1 MPVSRF
7 AAYLPH
13 ITSEYYVFKVVLE
26 SMSIN
31 SKHDWHAP
39 TVNFAINST
48 LEIPGSKSATNRAF
62 VLAALGNKNS
72 TISNPLFARDTY
84 LMLDALEKL
93 GCNVLKQSNSVEI
106 SPMKKNHGEISI
118 DVGLAGTVMRFVPPL
133 AALGIGI
140 TNFDGDERARK
151 RPMKTLI
158 ESLKK
163 LNVKVIDNY
172 EGKLPFSIETNGQII
187 GGEIEID
194 ASESSQF
201 ISALMLVGAKF
212 TNGITIKHIGKNLPS
227 LPHIQMTIEM
237 LNEVGVK
244 TNKID
249 KTTWRIDNQEIKS
262 KDWHIEPDLS
272 NAGPFLAA
280 AMITSGEVK
289 IKDWP
294 LQTTQAGNSWIQIL
308 SLMGAKIQLN
318 SNELILKN
326 DSEIK
331 GIKYDLKDVGELTPV
346 LVAIS
351 LFANS
356 KSEFIGIS
364 HLRGHETDR
373 LAALVEN
380 ITSIGGDAQET
391 EDGLIIN
398 PKKLHGGIWKAFDDH
413 RMATAGA
420 VIGLRINDIYVD
432 DISTTS
438 KTLPNF
444 EEMWNKMVNL

>member
-1 MPVSRF
+1 M
-7 AAYLPH
+7 
-13 ITSEYYVFKVVLE
+13 
-26 SMSIN
+26 
-31 SKHDWHAP
+31 
-39 TVNFAINST
+39 
-48 LEIPGSKSATNRAF
+48 
-62 VLAALGNKNS
+62 
-72 TISNPLFARDTY
+72 
-84 LMLDALEKL
+84 
-93 GCNVLKQSNSVEI
+93 
-106 SPMKKNHGEISI
+106 
-118 DVGLAGTVMRFVPPL
+118 PPL
-133 AALGIGI
+133 AALSSG
-140 TNFDGDERARK
+140 TSHFDGDERARN

-163 LNVKVIDNY
+163 LNVKVIDNHQ
-172 EGKLPFSIETNGQII
+172 GKLPFSIISDGQIT

-212 TNGITIKHIGKNLPS
+212 NNGLTIKHVGQNLPS
-227 LPHIQMTIEM
+227 LPHIEMTIEM
-237 LNEVGVK
+237 LKEVGVK
-244 TNKID
+244 TNQINA
-249 KTTWRIDNQEIKS
+249 TTWRIDNQTINS
-262 KDWHIEPDLS
+262 RNWVVEPDLS

-280 AMITSGEVK
+280 AMVTKGEIK
-289 IKDWP
+289 INDWP
-294 LQTTQAGNSWIQIL
+294 LQTTQAGNSWIEIL
-308 SLMGAKIQLN
+308 SLMGANIQLN
-318 SNELILKN
+318 SKQLILKN

-331 GIKYDLKDVGELTPV
+331 GINYNLNDVGELTPV

-356 KSEFIGIS
+356 KSEFTGIS

-380 ITSIGGDAQET
+380 ITAIGGDAKET

-398 PKKLHGGIWKAFDDH
+398 PKQLHGGVWKAFDDH

-420 VIGLRINDIYVD
+420 VIGLKVKDIYVD
-432 DISTTS
+432 DIATTS

>member
-1 MPVSRF
+1 M
-7 AAYLPH
+7 H
-13 ITSEYYVFKVVLE
+13 
-26 SMSIN
+26 N
-31 SKHDWHAP
+31 WHAP
-39 TVNFAINST
+39 TINGAINST

-72 TISNPLFARDTY
+72 VITNPLFARDTN
-84 LMLDALEKL
+84 LMLEALEKL
-93 GCNVLKQSNSVEI
+93 GCNVVKKLNSVEI
-106 SPMKKNHGEISI
+106 SPMKKDHSEISI

-133 AALGIGI
+133 AALSSG
-140 TNFDGDERARK
+140 TSHFDGDERARN

-172 EGKLPFSIETNGQII
+172 QGKLPFSINSDGQIT

-212 TNGITIKHIGKNLPS
+212 KNGLTIKHVGQNLPS
-227 LPHIQMTIEM
+227 LPHIEMTIEM
-237 LNEVGVK
+237 LKEVGVK
-244 TNKID
+244 TNQINA
-249 KTTWRIDNQEIKS
+249 TTWRIENQKINS
-262 KDWHIEPDLS
+262 KNWVIEPDLS

-280 AMITSGEVK
+280 AMVTKGEIK

-294 LQTTQAGNSWIQIL
+294 LQTTQAGNSWIEIL
-308 SLMGAKIQLN
+308 SMMGANIQLN
-318 SNELILKN
+318 SKQLILKN
-326 DSEIK
+326 ESDIK
-331 GIKYDLKDVGELTPV
+331 GINYNLNDVGELTPV

-356 KSEFIGIS
+356 KSEFTGIS
-364 HLRGHETDR
+364 HLRGHETNR

-380 ITSIGGDAQET
+380 ITAIGGDATET

-398 PKKLHGGIWKAFDDH
+398 PKQLHGGVWKSFDDH

-420 VIGLRINDIYVD
+420 VIGLKVKDIYVD
-432 DISTTS
+432 DIATTS

-444 EEMWNKMVNL
+444 EDMWNKMVNL

>member
-1 MPVSRF
+1 M
-7 AAYLPH
+7 H
-13 ITSEYYVFKVVLE
+13 
-26 SMSIN
+26 N
-31 SKHDWHAP
+31 WHAP
-39 TVNFAINST
+39 TINGAINST

-72 TISNPLFARDTY
+72 IITNPLFARDTN

-93 GCNVLKQSNSVEI
+93 GCNVVKKSNSVEI
-106 SPMKKNHGEISI
+106 SPMKKDHSEISI

-133 AALGIGI
+133 AALSSG
-140 TNFDGDERARK
+140 TSHFDGDERARN

-163 LNVKVIDNY
+163 LNVKVIDNHQ
-172 EGKLPFSIETNGQII
+172 GKLPFSIISDGQIT

-212 TNGITIKHIGKNLPS
+212 NNGLTIKHVGQNLPS
-227 LPHIQMTIEM
+227 LPHIEMTIEM
-237 LNEVGVK
+237 LKEVGVK
-244 TNKID
+244 TNQINA
-249 KTTWRIDNQEIKS
+249 TTWRIDNQTINS
-262 KDWHIEPDLS
+262 KNWVVEPDLS

-280 AMITSGEVK
+280 AMVTKGEIK
-289 IKDWP
+289 INDWP
-294 LQTTQAGNSWIQIL
+294 LQTTQAGNSWIEIL
-308 SLMGAKIQLN
+308 SLMGANIQLN
-318 SNELILKN
+318 SKQLILKN

-331 GIKYDLKDVGELTPV
+331 GINYNLNDVGELTPV

-356 KSEFIGIS
+356 KSEFTGIS

-380 ITSIGGDAQET
+380 ITAIGGDAKET

-398 PKKLHGGIWKAFDDH
+398 PKQLHGGVWKAFDDH

-420 VIGLRINDIYVD
+420 VIGLKVKDIYVD
-432 DISTTS
+432 DIATTS

>member
-1 MPVSRF
+1 M
-7 AAYLPH
+7 H
-13 ITSEYYVFKVVLE
+13 
-26 SMSIN
+26 N
-31 SKHDWHAP
+31 WHAP
-39 TVNFAINST
+39 TINGAINST

-72 TISNPLFARDTY
+72 IITNPLFARDTN
-84 LMLDALEKL
+84 LMLEALEKL
-93 GCNVLKQSNSVEI
+93 GCNVVKKSNSVEI
-106 SPMKKNHGEISI
+106 SPMKKDHSEISI

-133 AALGIGI
+133 AALSSG
-140 TNFDGDERARK
+140 TSHFDGDERARN

-163 LNVKVIDNY
+163 LNVKVIDNHQ
-172 EGKLPFSIETNGQII
+172 GKLPFSIISDGQIT
-187 GGEIEID
+187 GGEMEID

-212 TNGITIKHIGKNLPS
+212 NNGLTIKHVGQNLPS
-227 LPHIQMTIEM
+227 LPHIEMTIEM
-237 LNEVGVK
+237 LKEVGVK
-244 TNKID
+244 TNQINA
-249 KTTWRIDNQEIKS
+249 TTWRIDNQTINS
-262 KDWHIEPDLS
+262 RNWVVEPDLS

-280 AMITSGEVK
+280 AMVTKGEIK
-289 IKDWP
+289 INDWP
-294 LQTTQAGNSWIQIL
+294 LQTTQAGNSWIEIL
-308 SLMGAKIQLN
+308 SLMGANIQLN
-318 SNELILKN
+318 SKQLILKN

-331 GIKYDLKDVGELTPV
+331 GINYNLNDVGELTPV

-356 KSEFIGIS
+356 KSEFTGIS

-380 ITSIGGDAQET
+380 ITAIGGDAKET

-398 PKKLHGGIWKAFDDH
+398 PKQLHGGVWKAFDDH

-420 VIGLRINDIYVD
+420 VIGLKVKDIYVD
-432 DISTTS
+432 DIATTS